1 MMEQGHIAEW
11 VWCFEHR
18 FELCVKAA
26 LGLNILASLR
36 SRVSALISVLR
47 RPLVVNSY
55 ITEQLKFRLPWYIKK
70 IKKHNETR
78 WGGEYLEL
86 SLLFEERAVLEI
98 ALRKVVNDS
107 RFDLVWLNLG
117 PSQRVSSVFG
127 AIV

>member
-1 MMEQGHIAEW
+1 MLGLEHINIVDGDVNTGRATGENLASLYYRIVVEKYHITKGILHTDGAANCKSMGSLLMKQGHIAEW

-55 ITEQLKFRLPWYIKK
+55 ITEQLKFRLPC
-70 IKKHNETR
+70 
-78 WGGEYLEL
+78 
-86 SLLFEERAVLEI
+86 
-98 ALRKVVNDS
+98 
-107 RFDLVWLNLG
+107 
-117 PSQRVSSVFG
+117 
-127 AIV
+127 